1 MPFISRSSVMKA
13 PPKTEAPF
21 GQIHNVRRKTFIS
34 LPFTG
39 GLSAFAVILPHPFPL
54 VIAREN
60 CPLADSFGLPF
71 SAAVIDRYITLRDV
85 LYVLHVFFFL
95 M

>member
-13 PPKTEAPF
+13 PPKTEASF

-39 GLSAFAVILPHPFPL
+39 GLSAFAVILPHPFPW
-54 VIAREN
+54 
-60 CPLADSFGLPF
+60 
-71 SAAVIDRYITLRDV
+71 
-85 LYVLHVFFFL
+85 
-95 M
+95 